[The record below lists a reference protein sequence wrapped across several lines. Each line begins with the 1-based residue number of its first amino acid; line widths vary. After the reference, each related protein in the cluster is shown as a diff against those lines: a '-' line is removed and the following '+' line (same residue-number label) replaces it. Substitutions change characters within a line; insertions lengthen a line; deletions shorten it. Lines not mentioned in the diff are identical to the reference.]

1 MKMVVAARR
10 DLDLSAGKLAAQV
23 AHGVVTVLDHVDGS
37 TASSWKAEGQPKIVV
52 AVDGE
57 QALRELEDEARF
69 LGLPTGLVSDAGRTE
84 LPPGT
89 ATCLAVGPGD
99 AAEVDRVTGDLP
111 LY

>member
-1 MKMVVAARR
+1 MVIAARR
-10 DLDLSAGKLAAQV
+10 DLDLSPGKLAAQV
-23 AHGVVTVLDHVDGS
+23 AHAAVAALDHADEGAA
-37 TASSWKAEGQPKIVV
+37 ASWRSKGQPKIVV
-52 AVDGE
+52 GVDGE

-99 AAEVDRVTGDLP
+99 EAEVDRVTGDLP